1 VLPPYFFHFLKHIP
15 VAKTQLAIAPAA
27 EAADATTDVVKLPC
41 NTRGVT
47 ARPTTPAHAKALLE
61 LQQAKGDNSWQPV
74 DADAPTE

>member
-1 VLPPYFFHFLKHIP
+1 MLPPYFFHFLKHIP

-27 EAADATTDVVKLPC
+27 EAADATTDVVKLKC
-41 NTRGVT
+41 KKLGVKS
-47 ARPTTPAHAKALLE
+47 RDFTPAHAKALLE